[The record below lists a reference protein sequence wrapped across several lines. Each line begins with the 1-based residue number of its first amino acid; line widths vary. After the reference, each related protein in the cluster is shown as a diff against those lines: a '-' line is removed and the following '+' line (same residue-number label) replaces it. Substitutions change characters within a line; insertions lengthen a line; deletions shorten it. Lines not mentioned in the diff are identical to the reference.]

1 MRKNQ
6 TLIIAVV
13 LLLCSAVSVQAQRGI
28 YQVIGIGA
36 NAREGG
42 AAETAGNVVMFLSN
56 GSTGGGVVTVRYSAP
71 LAKGTT
77 PMLALDDTASDLG
90 VSVDLDDDAYT
101 VTLNLTAHDGR
112 HNGGRLHTFRRSARP
127 ARSGCTYHGNGFG

>member
-6 TLIIAVV
+6 TLIIAVA
-13 LLLCSAVSVQAQRGI
+13 LLLCSAVAVQAQRGI

-56 GSTGGGVVTVRYSAP
+56 GSVGGGVVMVRYSAP
-71 LAKGTT
+71 LAKGTS
-77 PMLALDDTASDLG
+77 PMLALDDEDCGTSPASR
-90 VSVDLDDDAYT
+90 ST
-101 VTLNLTAHDGR
+101 WMMMRTR
-112 HNGGRLHTFRRSARP
+112 SRLI
-127 ARSGCTYHGNGFG
+127 

>member
-6 TLIIAVV
+6 TLIIAVA
-13 LLLCSAVSVQAQRGI
+13 LLLCSAVSVQAQVVNQGI

-56 GSTGGGVVTVRYSAP
+56 GMSGGGVVMVRYSAP
-71 LAKGTT
+71 LAKGTA
-77 PMLALDDTASDLG
+77 PMLSRGT
-90 VSVDLDDDAYT
+90 DDASNVPASRST
-101 VTLNLTAHDGR
+101 WMMMRTR
-112 HNGGRLHTFRRSARP
+112 SRLV
-127 ARSGCTYHGNGFG
+127 